1 MSEPSFSEAELHTL
15 AAVLDEI
22 IPPSGDGRLPGA
34 GTLGLADKAVQDV
47 PQLADIRNVI
57 GTGLAALDALADARH
72 AKGFAALSRPDRL
85 TVLNEL
91 ASNDLIFFLALTF
104 HACIGYYQS
113 GRVLEAL
120 GREPRPPHPKGYEL
134 PPNDL
139 TLLDTVRRRPKM
151 YRPC

>member
-1 MSEPSFSEAELHTL
+1 MSTSTFSEDQMRTL

-22 IPPSGDGRLPGA
+22 IPPSSDGRLPGA
-34 GTLGLADKAVQDV
+34 GALGLARSVAQAAQQT
-47 PQLADIRNVI
+47 PDIRNVI
-57 GTGLAALDALADARH
+57 VTGLSALEALAVGRYA
-72 AKGFAALSRPDRL
+72 AGFAAVSRPDRL
-85 TVLNEL
+85 ALLNEL
-91 ASNDLIFFLALTF
+91 ASTDLAFFLVLTF
-104 HACIGYYQS
+104 HACIGYYDN